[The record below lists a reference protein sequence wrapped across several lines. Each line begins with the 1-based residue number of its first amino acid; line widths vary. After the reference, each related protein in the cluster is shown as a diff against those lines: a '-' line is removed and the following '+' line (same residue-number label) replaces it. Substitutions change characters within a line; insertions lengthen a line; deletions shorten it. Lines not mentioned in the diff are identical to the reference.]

1 MSQELAAVGSRR
13 HRRRSSRRWKPNALL
28 VVTALFAFIGAN
40 VLTYSSAASWLSSV
54 NQSQIVEHY
63 QDSVKSSVP
72 TAAEQLAAADRYNET
87 LSSGAQ
93 VEANTR
99 KPVGDGKAKGDGGS
113 YWSQL
118 ATPTG
123 IMSRIQI
130 PKIGVDLPVYHGT
143 DDATLL
149 KGTGHLEGTSL
160 PVGGKGTLSVITGHR
175 GLAEATMF
183 TNLDQVQPG
192 DKIII
197 TTFGRVLTYKVFDT
211 RVVEPS
217 DTASLHPKE
226 GRDLVTLIT
235 CTPLGINTHRILVT
249 AERVLPT
256 PTKDVKTAKGAG
268 TGVAFPWWAVFYL
281 LGLALITVYVWWG
294 GLVTRVTPSAPGG
307 SPAADA
313 AVDADAEPK
322 KEERKTRLL
331 RPRNRRGKPQL
342 NLDGGEGRP

>member
-1 MSQELAAVGSRR
+1 VSQELAAAGSRR
-13 HRRRSSRRWKPNALL
+13 HRRRRSRRWKPNALL

-63 QDSVKSSVP
+63 QDSVKNSVP
-72 TAAEQLAAADRYNET
+72 TAAEQLAAADRYNEA

-99 KPVGDGKAKGDGGS
+99 KPVGEGKVKGDGGS

-118 ATPTG
+118 STSTG

-192 DKIII
+192 DTIII

-281 LGLALITVYVWWG
+281 LGLALIAVYVWWG
-294 GLVTRVTPSAPGG
+294 GQVRRVAPSPSGG
-307 SPAADA
+307 SP
-313 AVDADAEPK
+313 VPDAEPK
-322 KEERKTRLL
+322 DEEERKIPPL
-331 RPRNRRGKPQL
+331 RPRNRRGRPRL
-342 NLDGGEGRP
+342 NLDGGGGQI

>member
-1 MSQELAAVGSRR
+1 M
-13 HRRRSSRRWKPNALL
+13 
-28 VVTALFAFIGAN
+28 VTALFAFIGAN

-63 QDSVKSSVP
+63 QDSVKNSVP
-72 TAAEQLAAADRYNET
+72 TAAEQLAAADRYNEA

-99 KPVGDGKAKGDGGS
+99 KPVGEGKVKGDGGS

-118 ATPTG
+118 STSTG

-192 DKIII
+192 DTIII

-281 LGLALITVYVWWG
+281 LGLALIAVYVWWG
-294 GLVTRVTPSAPGG
+294 GQVRRVAPSPSGG
-307 SPAADA
+307 SPAP
-313 AVDADAEPK
+313 DAETK
-322 KEERKTRLL
+322 DEEERKIPPL
-331 RPRNRRGKPQL
+331 RPRNRRGRPQL
-342 NLDGGEGRP
+342 NLDGGGGQI